1 MPVTKEFKTI
11 MAEVSGEIVIKGSRF
26 IAHATPVS
34 AQSAAAEFIA
44 SISQR
49 FHDATHNCFAWKI
62 GLSDA
67 AVFRF
72 SDAGEPSGTAGRP
85 ILQAAETRDLT
96 DLAVVVTRYF
106 GGTKLGTGGLIRA
119 YSAATLA
126 ALEQAEI
133 IISYPQITVTL
144 KFAYAFTNAVHQV
157 VEKHGAKI
165 LETGFDN
172 GCIYRVRLN
181 TSEEAEFYTALQD
194 ATGGKME
201 LI

>member
-72 SDAGEPSGTAGRP
+72 SDAVSRPAQRAGRFCKQ
-85 ILQAAETRDLT
+85 L
-96 DLAVVVTRYF
+96 
-106 GGTKLGTGGLIRA
+106 KRA
-119 YSAATLA
+119 
-126 ALEQAEI
+126 I
-133 IISYPQITVTL
+133 
-144 KFAYAFTNAVHQV
+144 
-157 VEKHGAKI
+157 
-165 LETGFDN
+165 
-172 GCIYRVRLN
+172 
-181 TSEEAEFYTALQD
+181 
-194 ATGGKME
+194 
-201 LI
+201 

>member
-1 MPVTKEFKTI
+1 M
-11 MAEVSGEIVIKGSRF
+11 
-26 IAHATPVS
+26 
-34 AQSAAAEFIA
+34 
-44 SISQR
+44 
-49 FHDATHNCFAWKI
+49 
-62 GLSDA
+62 
-67 AVFRF
+67 
-72 SDAGEPSGTAGRP
+72 
-85 ILQAAETRDLT
+85 
-96 DLAVVVTRYF
+96 TRYF

-181 TSEEAEFYTALQD
+181 ASEEAEFYNALQD

>member
-96 DLAVVVTRYF
+96 NLAVVVTRYF
-106 GGTKLGTGGLIRA
+106 GGTKLGTGGPHPRIQRCNPRRVGA
-119 YSAATLA
+119 GG
-126 ALEQAEI
+126 
-133 IISYPQITVTL
+133 
-144 KFAYAFTNAVHQV
+144 NHHQLPANNRDV
-157 VEKHGAKI
+157 KVCICFHQRRSP
-165 LETGFDN
+165 
-172 GCIYRVRLN
+172 GCRKAWSKNFGNR
-181 TSEEAEFYTALQD
+181 F
-194 ATGGKME
+194 
-201 LI
+201 

>member
-34 AQSAAAEFIA
+34 VQSAAAEFIA

-72 SDAGEPSGTAGRP
+72 SDAGEPSGAAGRP

-96 DLAVVVTRYF
+96 NLAVVVTRYF

-133 IISYPQITVTL
+133 IISYPEITVTL
-144 KFAYAFTNAVHQV
+144 KFAYAFTNAVH
-157 VEKHGAKI
+157 
-165 LETGFDN
+165 
-172 GCIYRVRLN
+172 
-181 TSEEAEFYTALQD
+181 
-194 ATGGKME
+194 
-201 LI
+201 